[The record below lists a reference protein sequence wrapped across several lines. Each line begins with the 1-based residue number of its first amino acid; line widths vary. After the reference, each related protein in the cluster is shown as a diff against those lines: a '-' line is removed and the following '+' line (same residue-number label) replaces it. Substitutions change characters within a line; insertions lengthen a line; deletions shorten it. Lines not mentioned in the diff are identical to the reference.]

1 MVTCPECDAD
11 LEIDVQD
18 IDEGDAVRCES
29 CGTEFEVTG
38 VDPVELEPVSD
49 DDEEEE
55 EFDEEE
61 EEDGEEDDDDE
72 DLDEDDDADDEED
85 NWDDK

>member
-11 LEIDVQD
+11 LEIDVQE

-38 VDPVELEPVSD
+38 VDPLELEPVSD
-49 DDEEEE
+49 DDDEE
-55 EFDEEE
+55 DLEE
-61 EEDGEEDDDDE
+61 EEDEEEDDE
-72 DLDEDDDADDEED
+72 DLDEDEDDVDDEDD
-85 NWDDK
+85 NWDDD

>member
-11 LEIDVQD
+11 LEIDVQE

-38 VDPVELEPVSD
+38 VDPLELEPVSD
-49 DDEEEE
+49 DDDDEEDLEEEE
-55 EFDEEE
+55 DEEE
-61 EEDGEEDDDDE
+61 EDDE
-72 DLDEDDDADDEED
+72 DLDEDEDDVDDEDD
-85 NWDDK
+85 NWDDD